1 MMSNEDLC
9 SLAKDLLAE
18 TPHGFVAVNIMAE
31 LAAGVIR
38 LHKEQEWRA
47 QVFEKFLV
55 DHVALSELRD
65 FWRARYY
72 KDIPVNKTTGNQQTV
87 NQQRSK

>member
-1 MMSNEDLC
+1 MNVT
-9 SLAKDLLAE
+9 AE
-18 TPHGFVAVNIMAE
+18 F
-31 LAAGVIR
+31 AAGVLR

-87 NQQRSK
+87 NQQRRK